1 MADRYV
7 YTEFSQP
14 YIESGLVMVV
24 TAKPGL
30 KDSKFIA
37 LNPFT
42 KLMWLKLAAVS
53 TATGF
58 VIWFSEF
65 ATGND
70 QFTCD
75 SILQTICSILWLPVT
90 IIPLSQNRV
99 KRERVTTMMTVPRL
113 EPSVKE
119 IGFLRNSN
127 AALGCN
133 GNSFICRYLISV
145 LNFNPNN
152 VKPVNSIDEYPRLF
166 DNGEIRAAFFI
177 APHAKVFLAKY
188 CNGYIVSGPSFK
200 LGGFGFVR

>member
-7 YTEFSQP
+7 YAEFSQP

-42 KLMWLKLAAVS
+42 KLMWLKLADVS

-75 SILQTICSILWLPVT
+75 SILQTICSILWLSVT
-90 IIPLSQNRV
+90 IIPLSQNKV
-99 KRERVTTMMTVPRL
+99 KRERV
-113 EPSVKE
+113 K
-119 IGFLRNSN
+119 
-127 AALGCN
+127 
-133 GNSFICRYLISV
+133 
-145 LNFNPNN
+145 
-152 VKPVNSIDEYPRLF
+152 
-166 DNGEIRAAFFI
+166 
-177 APHAKVFLAKY
+177 
-188 CNGYIVSGPSFK
+188 
-200 LGGFGFVR
+200 